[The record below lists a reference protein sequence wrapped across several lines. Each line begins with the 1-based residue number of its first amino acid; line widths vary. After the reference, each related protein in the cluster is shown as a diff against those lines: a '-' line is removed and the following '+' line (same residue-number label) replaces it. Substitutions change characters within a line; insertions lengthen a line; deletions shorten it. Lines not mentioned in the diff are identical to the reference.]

1 MPNVCDLP
9 IILTGGG
16 RSPVM
21 PGRHSK
27 PPVRATVRAGSAGT
41 LCAGDS
47 FECVEPA
54 GWTHRTSR
62 PLADPALRVAVAAE
76 RPAERPAGRP
86 REQATGTVAGQGSQ
100 TAECALLLIVAAPI
114 TMLALTWAKKGG
126 VTSVLDGVIA
136 QVLAMF
142 GIGGG

>member
-1 MPNVCDLP
+1 MPNICDLP

-27 PPVRATVRAGSAGT
+27 PPIRVTVRTGSAGT
-41 LCAGDS
+41 LRAGDS
-47 FECVEPA
+47 LERVEPA
-54 GWTHRTSR
+54 SWTHRSSR
-62 PLADPALRVAVAAE
+62 PLADPAPRVAVAT
-76 RPAERPAGRP
+76 ERPAGLS
-86 REQATGTVAGQGSQ
+86 REQATGQVAEQGSQ
-100 TAECALLLIVAAPI
+100 TTEYALLLIVAATI

>member
-1 MPNVCDLP
+1 MPNTCDLP

-21 PGRHSK
+21 PGTHGK
-27 PPVRATVRAGSAGT
+27 PPICATRPSGSVGA
-41 LCAGDS
+41 LCAGDP
-47 FECVEPA
+47 FERVAPA
-54 GWTHRTSR
+54 DWTHRTSR
-62 PLADPALRVAVAAE
+62 PLADPGLRVAVGAERSAE
-76 RPAERPAGRP
+76 RPS
-86 REQATGTVAGQGSQ
+86 EQATGQVTEQGSQ
-100 TAECALLLIVAAPI
+100 TTEYALLLIVAATI

-126 VTSVLDGVIA
+126 VTNVLDGVIA